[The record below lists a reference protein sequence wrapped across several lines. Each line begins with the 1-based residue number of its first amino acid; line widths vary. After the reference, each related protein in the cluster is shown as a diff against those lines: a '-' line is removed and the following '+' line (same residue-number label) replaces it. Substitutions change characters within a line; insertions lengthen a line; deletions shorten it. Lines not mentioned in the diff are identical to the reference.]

1 MLELK
6 FQNQLGMTSEIPQF
20 EMSSQP
26 TPFWVR
32 NRPGNVGPNLQEA
45 KIVKVETGE
54 PSTSPICSLSRHM
67 WLWGWE
73 RGWALLR
80 LDWVVH
86 CYGPMLSVFLLK
98 TPDIS
103 WLRRPFDSSFWSL
116 LFWVLYFYLVMF
128 DCEFYY
134 LCIWCVIIYLH
145 SISLYYFFTI
155 LFAIFSR
162 YGIVISFLIFAWN
175 IFVDFL

>member
-20 EMSSQP
+20 EISSQP

-32 NRPGNVGPNLQEA
+32 NRPGNVGPNLQDA
-45 KIVKVETGE
+45 KIIKVETGE
-54 PSTSPICSLSRHM
+54 PSTGPVCSLSRYM
-67 WLWGWE
+67 WLWGRE

-86 CYGPMLSVFLLK
+86 CYGSMLSVFLLK
-98 TPDIS
+98 TPEVS

-116 LFWVLYFYLVMF
+116 LFWVLFSNVWLWVLLFVHLMCDNIF
-128 DCEFYY
+128 TSHKFVIFFYY
-134 LCIWCVIIYLH
+134 FIC
-145 SISLYYFFTI
+145 
-155 LFAIFSR
+155 
-162 YGIVISFLIFAWN
+162 N
-175 IFVDFL
+175 IF